1 LPIYFER
8 RLSSTAD
15 PAHWD
20 TVQQD
25 PRAVV
30 ALSDVIALSPGK
42 HTWRVVFRDEHTG
55 RLGGAE
61 GQVTVPD
68 YRTGTTAST
77 LLMTG
82 EVMRRVDAQAEGDD
96 VLDAGPLRFS
106 PQSTRVFK
114 QGDIVHLLFDI
125 YNPGP
130 EDLAAGSLGPRVALL
145 FGGMPVAGA
154 TAHGEAFPDAHKR
167 RIRYACAIPT
177 RGLAPGSYTVVV
189 APPRQDAP
197 KTRPLLQVFQLL
209 PS

>member
-1 LPIYFER
+1 M
-8 RLSSTAD
+8 
-15 PAHWD
+15 
-20 TVQQD
+20 QQD
-25 PRAVV
+25 QRAVV

-106 PQSTRVFK
+106 PQPTRVFR
-114 QGDIVHLLFDI
+114 QGDTVHLLFDI
-125 YNPGP
+125 YNPAP

-145 FGGMPVAGA
+145 FGGKPVAGA
-154 TAHGEAFPDAHKR
+154 TAHGEAFPDAQQAPHPIRLCDPHSRARARLVHGR
-167 RIRYACAIPT
+167 RRAA
-177 RGLAPGSYTVVV
+177 RDRM
-189 APPRQDAP
+189 PRRR
-197 KTRPLLQVFQLL
+197 RPLLQVFQLL